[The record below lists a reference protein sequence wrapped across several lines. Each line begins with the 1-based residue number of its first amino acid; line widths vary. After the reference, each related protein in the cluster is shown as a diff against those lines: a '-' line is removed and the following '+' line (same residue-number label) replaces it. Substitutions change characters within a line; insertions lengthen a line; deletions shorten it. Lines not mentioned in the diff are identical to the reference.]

1 MPLLVLLALPAQ
13 AALMLATPQ
22 PLMPGATMSHALPTQ
37 RSRAAALIFGVVMC
51 ADRDNFRFGTGRPGN
66 PFWNRRLYGGTRCVA
81 LATTASSE
89 LSASPTRTRSQ
100 AASVKRSF
108 GGPAEFKSSFDFRP
122 RLLLHM
128 NMNSRPPILC
138 SYNSECCACRYGS
151 GCPGSPFSNP
161 RAFGGPDGV
170 TFLAAAAAA
179 PPEQPAQPRVE
190 EEEEAVKEEEA
201 VWVGAS

>member
-128 NMNSRPPILC
+128 NMSSLGRQFSALITPNVAHAGTARAVPVVP
-138 SYNSECCACRYGS
+138 
-151 GCPGSPFSNP
+151 SPT
-161 RAFGGPDGV
+161 RGP
-170 TFLAAAAAA
+170 LAARTASRSW
-179 PPEQPAQPRVE
+179 PPRPLRRPSSPHSRALKRRRRQ
-190 EEEEAVKEEEA
+190 
-201 VWVGAS
+201 